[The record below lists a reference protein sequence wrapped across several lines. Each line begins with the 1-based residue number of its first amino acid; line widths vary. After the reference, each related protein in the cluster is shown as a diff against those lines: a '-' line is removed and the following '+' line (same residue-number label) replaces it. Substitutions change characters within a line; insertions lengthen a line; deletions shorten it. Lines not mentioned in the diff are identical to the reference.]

1 MRLDDFCYFNRMI
14 PRCIRTSAHT
24 ERPSASCVVLENPL
38 EQEGAYNSNHNTVVR
53 QAFYQPLLPSLVAAA
68 GGTTGWSPGPLR
80 YAVAVLYHGTGSS
93 GGGVGTSSRGLV
105 CAQQGAQGDGMGG
118 LKCCS
123 CLAAAAGLL
132 GDTRRPAGRAGRKG
146 GGGWSSGTPEGF
158 GLISA
163 CAR

>member
-68 GGTTGWSPGPLR
+68 GGTTSWSPPLCSSSTLPR
-80 YAVAVLYHGTGSS
+80 HRIQRRWSRHQQSRLGLCAANLSPRRHGRALR
-93 GGGVGTSSRGLV
+93 V
-105 CAQQGAQGDGMGG
+105 MGWEG
-118 LKCCS
+118 FS
-123 CLAAAAGLL
+123 AAAAWLPLL
-132 GDTRRPAGRAGRKG
+132 VSWETQGGRPAGREVVVRAV
-146 GGGWSSGTPEGF
+146 
-158 GLISA
+158 GLRRASV
-163 CAR
+163 

>member
-1 MRLDDFCYFNRMI
+1 M
-14 PRCIRTSAHT
+14 
-24 ERPSASCVVLENPL
+24 
-38 EQEGAYNSNHNTVVR
+38 VR

-105 CAQQGAQGDGMGG
+105 CALQIFLLECTAGRETQGDGTGG
-118 LKCCS
+118 LQYCS
-123 CLAAAAGLL
+123 CLAAVAGLL
-132 GDTRRPAGRAGRKG
+132 GDTRLPGRQEGR
-146 GGGWSSGTPEGF
+146 WLLEQWDLEELR
-158 GLISA
+158 LICA

>member
-24 ERPSASCVVLENPL
+24 ERPSASWVVLENPL

-68 GGTTGWSPGPLR
+68 GGTTSWSPGPLR

-105 CAQQGAQGDGMGG
+105 CALQIFLLECTAGRSGRWDGRAWLLLLVSWETQGGRQEGRGWLEQWDSGG
-118 LKCCS
+118 L
-123 CLAAAAGLL
+123 
-132 GDTRRPAGRAGRKG
+132 R
-146 GGGWSSGTPEGF
+146 F
-158 GLISA
+158 N
-163 CAR
+163 